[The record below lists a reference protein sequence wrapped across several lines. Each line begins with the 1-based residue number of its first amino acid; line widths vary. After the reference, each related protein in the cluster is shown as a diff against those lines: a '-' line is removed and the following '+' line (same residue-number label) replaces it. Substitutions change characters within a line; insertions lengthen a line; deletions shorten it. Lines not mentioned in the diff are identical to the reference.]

1 MTDPGPPSPD
11 RHVALD
17 YHEALAAL
25 ATRGR
30 FGIRMGLGRTR
41 ALLRA
46 LGDPQLAVRGALVA
60 GTNGK
65 GSVLALAGS
74 ALRAAGL
81 RVGETPKPHLVTYRE
96 RVVID
101 GRPIGVDD
109 FTRNVEAVLAVADR
123 VARRHGDPTE
133 FELLTAVVFRHFA
146 EANLDL
152 ALVEVGLGG
161 RLDATHAWD
170 GGVAVVTNV
179 DLDHM
184 DRLGPT
190 IAAIAKE
197 KAAIIERGDIAVT
210 GATGDALEVIGRRA
224 RRMAVPLTVV
234 EPATLLGWD
243 RDGIDVEV
251 PGLGPTRVGLRGR
264 HQAENVAVADA
275 LLDALEEAGIATVD
289 PDARRRGYATAVWPG
304 RLELLELGDGRDVL
318 LDGAHNPAGAA
329 ALARALDD
337 LRPHLAAGPLTLVT
351 ASMADKDVDGV
362 VTALGA
368 AEALRGAS
376 VIATSVDAPRAMPA
390 ARARRALAE
399 PIGPRQRDRGPRAAR
414 GPRCRHGG
422 PGDDGRRRLAL
433 SCGRG
438 PCPSRRRPRSARPRS
453 WSPRSMTAARR
464 TTSADPAP
472 IRIGPVTFAWG
483 QRTYVM
489 GILNVTPDSFSGD
502 GLLEGDDPVERAVAT
517 ARQMVADGADLLDIG
532 GESTRPGHASVDA
545 TEELRRVIPVITAL
559 ATALPDTPISVDTA
573 KPEVA
578 EAAIAAGA
586 HLLNDVWGTG
596 PDIGEMAAVAAARR
610 RAADRHAQPSE
621 ARYERNVVT
630 EVVADLGAALDRAIA
645 AGVPEDDLIVDPG
658 IGFGKTADH
667 NISVLCHLGALSA
680 LGRPVLLGTSRKS
693 TLGRILDLPVEERL
707 EATLA
712 TTALGIAAGVDLVRV
727 HDVAPNVRVARV
739 SDAIVRG
746 HWRNSRRHA
755 DGNAR

>member
-1 MTDPGPPSPD
+1 MIDSGPPSSD
-11 RHVALD
+11 RPIALD

-25 ATRGR
+25 AARGR

-101 GRPIGVDD
+101 GRPIGAYD

-146 EANLDL
+146 EADLDL

-179 DLDHM
+179 DLDHT
-184 DRLGPT
+184 DRLGTT

-210 GATGDALEVIGRRA
+210 GATGEGLEIIGRRA
-224 RRMAVPLTVV
+224 RRMAAPLTVV

-243 RDGIDVEV
+243 RDGIEVEL

-264 HQAENVAVADA
+264 HQAANVAVADA
-275 LLDALEEAGIATVD
+275 LLDALAEAGIAAVD
-289 PDARRRGYATAVWPG
+289 PDARRRGYATAIWPG
-304 RLELLELGDGRDVL
+304 RLELLDLGDGRELL

-337 LRPHLAAGPLTLVT
+337 LRPHLAPGPLTLVV

-362 VTALGA
+362 VTALGEA
-368 AEALRGAS
+368 AALPGAS

-390 ARARRALAE
+390 ADLAE
-399 PIGPRQRDRGPRAAR
+399 RWRRVAGPASVTVVPDPIDAVDAATS
-414 GPRCRHGG
+414 G
-422 PGDDGRRRLAL
+422 PG
-433 SCGRG
+433 
-438 PCPSRRRPRSARPRS
+438 
-453 WSPRSMTAARR
+453 
-464 TTSADPAP
+464 TTVVAGSLYLVGAVRAHL
-472 IRIGPVTFAWG
+472 V
-483 QRTYVM
+483 
-489 GILNVTPDSFSGD
+489 
-502 GLLEGDDPVERAVAT
+502 DDP
-517 ARQMVADGADLLDIG
+517 DLRD
-532 GESTRPGHASVDA
+532 P
-545 TEELRRVIPVITAL
+545 
-559 ATALPDTPISVDTA
+559 
-573 KPEVA
+573 
-578 EAAIAAGA
+578 
-586 HLLNDVWGTG
+586 
-596 PDIGEMAAVAAARR
+596 
-610 RAADRHAQPSE
+610 
-621 ARYERNVVT
+621 
-630 EVVADLGAALDRAIA
+630 
-645 AGVPEDDLIVDPG
+645 DPG
-658 IGFGKTADH
+658 
-667 NISVLCHLGALSA
+667 
-680 LGRPVLLGTSRKS
+680 
-693 TLGRILDLPVEERL
+693 
-707 EATLA
+707 
-712 TTALGIAAGVDLVRV
+712 
-727 HDVAPNVRVARV
+727 APAR
-739 SDAIVRG
+739 
-746 HWRNSRRHA
+746 
-755 DGNAR
+755 